1 MDVDETGCHVVR
13 DRIVGVLGGW
23 FLGGVA
29 WVLTGSTMGAVAGVN
44 PLTLPEVLI
53 ATLWVPSPLSVPVKY
68 APGT

>member
-1 MDVDETGCHVVR
+1 M
-13 DRIVGVLGGW
+13 
-23 FLGGVA
+23 
-29 WVLTGSTMGAVAGVN
+29 LTGSTMGAMAGVN

>member
-1 MDVDETGCHVVR
+1 M
-13 DRIVGVLGGW
+13 
-23 FLGGVA
+23 
-29 WVLTGSTMGAVAGVN
+29 LTGSTMGAVAGVN